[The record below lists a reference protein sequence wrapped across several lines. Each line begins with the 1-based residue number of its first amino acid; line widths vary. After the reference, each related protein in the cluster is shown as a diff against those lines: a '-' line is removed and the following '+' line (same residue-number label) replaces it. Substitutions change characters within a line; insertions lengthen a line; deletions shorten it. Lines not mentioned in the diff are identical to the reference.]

1 MQNNPMQNNQMPDN
15 TDKQITSALDNLF
28 IAGLGKAEQARHDMK
43 YEQPPLNPELQEA
56 IGLTDKIIF
65 HALNGSRSEM
75 HLAICE
81 FRFRFPQTKPDP
93 DADIVSEDI

>member
-1 MQNNPMQNNQMPDN
+1 MNSQNKTDN
-15 TDKQITSALDNLF
+15 TDKQVNSALDNLF
-28 IAGLGKAEQARHDMK
+28 IAGLGKAEQARHDMN
-43 YEQPPLNPELQEA
+43 YDQPPLNPELQEA

-81 FRFRFPQTKPDP
+81 FRFRFPQNKPDP